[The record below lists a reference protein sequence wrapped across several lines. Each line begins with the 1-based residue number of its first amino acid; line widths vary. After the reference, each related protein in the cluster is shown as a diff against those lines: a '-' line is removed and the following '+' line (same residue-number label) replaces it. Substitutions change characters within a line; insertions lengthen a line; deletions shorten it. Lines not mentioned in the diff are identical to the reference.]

1 MKTLPLFLCLL
12 LPLSA
17 LTVRASTLYKCADGS
32 GVVLYTNQKTNSKD
46 CIVLSQ
52 QPAAASEPQAAGA
65 RNVKPRAN
73 ATPTPADFPRVSS
86 TEQKVRDTDR
96 RAILEKELANEQ
108 QSLDKA
114 KRASLEAANL
124 PADKLQA
131 LRDTQALHERNIE
144 ALKKELANL
153 R

>member
-1 MKTLPLFLCLL
+1 MKTLPLFFCLL
-12 LPLSA
+12 LPLSSP
-17 LTVRASTLYKCADGS
+17 TVSASTLYKCADGS

-46 CIVLSQ
+46 CIVLSH
-52 QPAAASEPQAAGA
+52 QPVASSEPQPAGA
-65 RNVKPRAN
+65 RNAKPRAN

-114 KRASLEAANL
+114 KRALFEAANL
-124 PADKLQA
+124 PADKMQA